1 MRCRHQGRNHVLAF
15 TQLDP
20 NSRTSFMNL
29 QKDLPI
35 LLPRAIAWAQEQS
48 DLILRH
54 GVPLDEQGLALAKHV
69 GVAKPELVRI
79 QYVAEVPAPEDP
91 MLRAVTDAAEFIGP
105 HTTGMTFG
113 YGIFI
118 VESHSGETLRKKAG
132 VGLGGAPLMEMS
144 VLILMRPSSGHP
156 EMATESTPGTAR
168 SASAVCAQ
176 TMGSWPLP
184 ATL

>member
-1 MRCRHQGRNHVLAF
+1 
-15 TQLDP
+15 
-20 NSRTSFMNL
+20 MNL

-48 DLILRH
+48 GLILRH
-54 GVPLDEQGLALAKHV
+54 GVPLDEQGMALAKHV

-118 VESHSGETLRKKAG
+118 VESHAGARLISHELRH
-132 VGLGGAPLMEMS
+132 VQQYESLGGIEAFLSMYLAQVAAVGYYDAPLEQD
-144 VLILMRPSSGHP
+144 
-156 EMATESTPGTAR
+156 AR
-168 SASAVCAQ
+168 AHEVDAIQSAS
-176 TMGSWPLP
+176 P
-184 ATL
+184 